1 MDPKTHFYQASSSE
15 MFGKVVEVP
24 QRESTPFYPRSP
36 YGVAKLYGHW
46 LTVNYRESYNIFGCS
61 GILFNHESPRRGL
74 EFVTHKIT
82 HTAAKIKLGLSG
94 ELRLGN
100 MDAQRDWGYAGDY
113 VRAMWLMLQQ
123 DCPDDYVVA
132 TGETHSIRE
141 FVEETFAYLDLD
153 WQQYV
158 VQDPKFY
165 RPAEVD
171 LLVGD
176 ATKARQV
183 LGWEP
188 SVNFRGLV
196 RLMVDADMA
205 ALQTG
210 GQSHDGM
217 ASADKNW

>member
-1 MDPKTHFYQASSSE
+1 
-15 MFGKVVEVP
+15 
-24 QRESTPFYPRSP
+24 
-36 YGVAKLYGHW
+36 
-46 LTVNYRESYNIFGCS
+46 
-61 GILFNHESPRRGL
+61 
-74 EFVTHKIT
+74 
-82 HTAAKIKLGLSG
+82 
-94 ELRLGN
+94 
-100 MDAQRDWGYAGDY
+100 
-113 VRAMWLMLQQ
+113 MWLMLQQ